1 MTKRTFQEVIENL
14 EEVISRG
21 TPLGRDLWEQLLKV
35 HPVDLALFLT
45 DSSDEI
51 FDQIMYALPQGAR
64 LDVFEYL
71 SDTKKVQALALLS
84 KEDQVEALNTL
95 STDQLTDLFDSLSD
109 EELKTYLAM
118 LNKEP
123 RERVIALLK
132 FAPDSAARM
141 MDSEVISL
149 IDDFTVEKSIKLIQ
163 RLQPSREIYQHIFVT
178 DRHNTLVGHISLE
191 DLLFHKPQDRIVSF
205 MNENKLVVQVDE
217 DQDQVSKDM
226 VHYDVTIAPVVS
238 KNNHFLGVITSSAL
252 VGAIV
257 EEAGEDVQRMAA
269 MTPLKESYF
278 ETSFWRLLY
287 ERSHILVILLLV
299 ESFSTTML
307 SSYEKLLGVLYVFIP
322 MLISAG
328 GNTSSQTSAMVIQ
341 GMASGDLRRSNMARF
356 FRREIMM
363 AIALGIIL
371 GTAAFARSYYT
382 IGNMALSLGV
392 AVALTLIVVASV
404 VLGSSVPF
412 VLRRLNI
419 DPAFS
424 AGPFLATAMDVIGI
438 FIFVFITQFLAS

>member
-1 MTKRTFQEVIENL
+1 MTKKTFQEVIENL
-14 EEVISRG
+14 EEVVSRG
-21 TPLGRDLWEQLLKV
+21 TPHGRDLWGQLLNV
-35 HPVDLALFLT
+35 HPADLALFLT

-51 FDQIMYALPQGAR
+51 FDQIMHALPQEAR
-64 LDVFEYL
+64 LSVFEYL
-71 SDTKKVQALALLS
+71 TDTKKIQALALLT

-95 STDQLTDLFDSLSD
+95 STDELTDLFDSFSD
-109 EELKTYLAM
+109 YELKQYLEL

-163 RLQPSREIYQHIFVT
+163 RLQPSREIYQHIYVT
-178 DRHNTLVGHISLE
+178 DRHNKLIGHIGLE
-191 DLLFHKPQDRIVSF
+191 DLLFHKPQDRIASF
-205 MNENKLVVQVDE
+205 IQENKLVVQVDE
-217 DQDQVSKDM
+217 DQDEVSKEM
-226 VHYDVTIAPVVS
+226 IHYDVTTAPVVS

-287 ERSHILVILLLV
+287 ERGHILVILLLA
-299 ESFSTTML
+299 ESFSTTIL
-307 SSYEKLLGVLYVFIP
+307 SSYEKLLGVLFIFVP

-356 FRREIMM
+356 FKREFLM
-363 AIALGIIL
+363 AVGLGCILGI
-371 GTAAFARSYYT
+371 TALARSYYT
-382 IGNMALSLGV
+382 IGNLALSLGV
-392 AVALTLIVVASV
+392 ALALTLIVVASV
-404 VLGSSVPF
+404 VLGSCVPF

-419 DPAFS
+419 DPAFA
-424 AGPFLATAMDVIGI
+424 AGPFLATAIDVIGI
-438 FIFVFITQFLAS
+438 FIFVFITQFIVG

>member
-1 MTKRTFQEVIENL
+1 MTKRTFQEIIENL
-14 EEVISRG
+14 EEVVSRG
-21 TPLGRDLWEQLLKV
+21 TPLGRDLWAQLLKV
-35 HPVDLALFLT
+35 HPADRALFLT
-45 DSSDEI
+45 DASDET
-51 FDQIMYALPQGAR
+51 FDQIMYALPQQAR
-64 LDVFEYL
+64 LEVFEHL
-71 SDTKKVQALALLS
+71 SDAKKVQTLALLT
-84 KEDQVEALNTL
+84 KEEQIEALNTL
-95 STDQLTDLFDSLSD
+95 STDELTDLFDSLSD
-109 EELKTYLAM
+109 EELKKYLEL

-163 RLQPSREIYQHIFVT
+163 RLQPSRDIYQHIYVT
-178 DRHNTLVGHISLE
+178 DRHNTLIGHIGLE
-191 DLLFHKPQDRIVSF
+191 DLLFHKPQDRIASF
-205 MNENKLVVQVDE
+205 IQENKLVVQVDE

-226 VHYDVTIAPVVS
+226 VHYDVTTAPVVS
-238 KNNHFLGVITSSAL
+238 KQNHFLGVITSSAL
-252 VGAIV
+252 VDVIV

-287 ERSHILVILLLV
+287 ERGHILVILLLA
-299 ESFSTTML
+299 ESFSTTIL
-307 SSYEKLLGVLYVFIP
+307 SSYEKLLGILYIFIP
-322 MLISAG
+322 MLISTG

-341 GMASGDLRRSNMARF
+341 GMASGDLRRSNMAKF
-356 FRREIMM
+356 FKREFLM
-363 AIALGIIL
+363 AAGLGSIL
-371 GTAAFARSYYT
+371 GAAAFARSYYT
-382 IGNMALSLGV
+382 IGNLGLSLGV
-392 AVALTLIVVASV
+392 AIALTLIVISSV
-404 VLGSSVPF
+404 VLGSTVPF

-438 FIFVFITQFLAS
+438 FIFVFITQFIVG